1 MVTMRDLMV
10 LTDALRAGKIVRAQF
25 LCATATFGV
34 GTAALAAI
42 GLPAFANANATPTY
56 PPKKTKYSIG
66 FSQSE
71 LNSDWRK
78 AESDSMAAE
87 AKKRAAKYD
96 YRQTVANG
104 DTKKQINDVA
114 DLIAANVDLIVL
126 TPREQVPLAAATAK
140 ARAAGIPVIE
150 IDRTTTGQ
158 RGYDF
163 VTAITSNFVQQGNK
177 VALWMLENTKG
188 PISYVELLGTTGA
201 SPAILRA
208 KGFHDVIDKEKRFAL
223 LGAQDGDFTLAG
235 GQTVMTNFLARFGQK
250 IDMFYAHNDDMAVGG
265 YQAIREAGFA
275 KKIYIGSID
284 GTKRAIQYVAEGV
297 FSVVVQSD
305 PHFGPVTF
313 EAIDKYFDGQA
324 IPGNITVKD
333 VTYTKVNAGRLIGTG
348 F

>member
-1 MVTMRDLMV
+1 MRDLMV
-10 LTDALRAGKIVRAQF
+10 LADALRAGKIVRSEF
-25 LCATATFGV
+25 LRAAATFGV
-34 GTAALAAI
+34 GAAGLAAA
-42 GLPAFANANATPTY
+42 GLPAFADANATPTH

-71 LNSDWRK
+71 LNSDWRN

-96 YRQTVANG
+96 YRQTVANS
-104 DTKKQINDVA
+104 DTNKQINDVA

-126 TPREQVPLAAATAK
+126 TPREQDPLVAATAK

-150 IDRTTTGQ
+150 IDRTTTGR

-163 VTAITSNFVQQGNK
+163 VTAITSNFVQQGTK
-177 VALWMLENTKG
+177 VALWMVENTKG
-188 PISYVELLGTTGA
+188 PIGYIELLGTSGA

-208 KGFHDVIDKEKRFAL
+208 QGFHDVIDKEKRFTQ
-223 LGAQDGDFTLAG
+223 LGAQDGNFTLAG
-235 GQTVMTNFLARFGQK
+235 GKTVMTNYLARFGQR
-250 IDMFYAHNDDMAVGG
+250 IDMLYAHNDDMAVGG
-265 YQAIREAGFA
+265 YQAIREAGLT
-275 KKIYIGSID
+275 KKVYIGSID
-284 GTKRAIQYVAEGV
+284 GTNRGIQYVAEGV

-313 EAIDKYFDGQA
+313 DTIDKYFDGQA
-324 IPGNITVKD
+324 IPGSITVGD
-333 VTYTKVNAGRLIGTG
+333 VTYTSVNARRLVGTG